1 MLLKLYADNPSQNQL
16 QKIAE
21 ILKNGGI
28 IIIPTDTYYAY
39 ACDMFCQSAV
49 EKIIKLKNKDPRKID
64 LSVICEELSQV
75 SEYAKMGNDAFKI
88 MRRNLP
94 GAFTFILKGSNQLP
108 RLFKSKKQ
116 IGIRIPD
123 NNIPRAIVQQLG
135 HPIMVSSIV
144 GDDRPATDY
153 NHPELIHEN
162 IGNTVDA
169 VIDGGVST
177 LDPSTII
184 DCTGEEMKIVRE
196 GKGKLQ
202 L

>member
-64 LSVICEELSQV
+64 LSVICDELSQV